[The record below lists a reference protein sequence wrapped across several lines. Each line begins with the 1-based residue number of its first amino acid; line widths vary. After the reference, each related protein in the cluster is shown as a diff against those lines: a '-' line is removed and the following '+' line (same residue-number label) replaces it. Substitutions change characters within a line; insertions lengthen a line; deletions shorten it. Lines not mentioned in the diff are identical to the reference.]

1 MKKVTFSVPEMSC
14 GHCTSSIEKGLSA
27 VAGVHSVTSD
37 LATKTTTIEPPNNS
51 HPCHDFNFFSIL
63 YRFYCFIT

>member
-14 GHCTSSIEKGLSA
+14 GHCTSSIEKGLGA

-37 LATKTTTIEPPNNS
+37 LATKTTTIEF
-51 HPCHDFNFFSIL
+51 DDAVTTAQLIETFDDIGFDVKEA
-63 YRFYCFIT
+63 